1 MFKISVTDLLETG
14 KNEIDDCL
22 DTLVAL
28 VNLEGLPFRLLL
40 SEFLL
45 KLQELLADGWR
56 HFSPERSSEVF
67 LGLTEFFVDFC
78 DGGTAH

>member
-45 KLQELLADGWR
+45 KLQ
-56 HFSPERSSEVF
+56 
-67 LGLTEFFVDFC
+67 
-78 DGGTAH
+78 